1 VSSKSGVEDGGAP
14 VIVIS
19 MALVVVGFVTLML
32 GVLGVGEEPLLYVY
46 LSIGACLVAALFLVI
61 GVVRGRPSKKPVVA
75 SGGDRAEA
83 SWAGASAW
91 SDVGDTGS
99 TAVLQREESTD
110 GSSSGG
116 GVQIVTAA
124 EAAGDART
132 RGDTDFA
139 PPSASGD
146 ASRAED
152 AVVVV
157 PARSEETVEPAP
169 DDEGAQETTPAAEE
183 VEVEVV
189 TAPEVRKATAGKAT
203 AKKATAS
210 KATAKKATASKA
222 TAKKATASKATAKK
236 ATAKKATASKAT
248 AKKATA
254 SPSAGTRRA
263 APKKDV
269 AARLAAKRA
278 SAQAGRDDAARIE
291 QALGNVS
298 GVGPAKRTDL
308 LRHFGSFDALASA
321 TVSALQE
328 VDGISATLAERIR
341 RALR

>member
-1 VSSKSGVEDGGAP
+1 

-157 PARSEETVEPAP
+157 PARSEEAVEPAP
-169 DDEGAQETTPAAEE
+169 DDQGAQETTPAAEE

-189 TAPEVRKATAGKAT
+189 TAPEVRKATAG
-203 AKKATAS
+203 
-210 KATAKKATASKA
+210 
-222 TAKKATASKATAKK
+222 KATAKK